1 MSDSI
6 SLLKQKTLVQLDL
19 QPLALSEEKSATDL
33 SSTEEKS
40 SEKVLSVEELN
51 VYIRQLL
58 EGQVGQ
64 IWVRGEL
71 SNFKA
76 HTSGHFYFSIK
87 DQKAQVN
94 AVMFRGHNSKLK
106 FKPGDGMEVI
116 VRGKITVYE
125 PRGTY
130 QITCDMMEPVGA
142 GALQRAFEQLKEK
155 LKKEGLFETGR
166 KRPLPSFPQHI
177 AVVTSPTGAAIKDIL
192 NVLGRRAKSI
202 QVTVVPTIVQGDGA
216 GAKIREALLLAQ
228 KIPNVDVIILGRGG
242 GSIEDL
248 WGFNDEALARAI
260 AECRVPVISA
270 VGHEIDFTISD
281 FVADLRAP
289 TPSAAA
295 ELVAKS
301 SAELQ
306 QKISQLFRLLK
317 ISIEKQLKFSIHKLD
332 LLTKSLQDPQKKLQ
346 DFSQRNDDLLTRLE
360 LAIAN
365 MYQRLH
371 SQLRILEGRLPSPQ
385 QAILKKEGQLKLLL
399 TKLTSAQ
406 ARRLENNQSKIL
418 QINAVLD
425 SLSPLRVVDRGFS
438 IVTQAQGDRRVI
450 KSVQQVQLNEELNIR
465 LSDGDISVVVSKK

>member
-1 MSDSI
+1 MS
-6 SLLKQKTLVQLDL
+6 
-19 QPLALSEEKSATDL
+19 
-33 SSTEEKS
+33 
-40 SEKVLSVEELN
+40 
-51 VYIRQLL
+51 
-58 EGQVGQ
+58 
-64 IWVRGEL
+64 
-71 SNFKA
+71 
-76 HTSGHFYFSIK
+76 
-87 DQKAQVN
+87 
-94 AVMFRGHNSKLK
+94 
-106 FKPGDGMEVI
+106 
-116 VRGKITVYE
+116 
-125 PRGTY
+125 
-130 QITCDMMEPVGA
+130 
-142 GALQRAFEQLKEK
+142 
-155 LKKEGLFETGR
+155 
-166 KRPLPSFPQHI
+166 
-177 AVVTSPTGAAIKDIL
+177 
-192 NVLGRRAKSI
+192 GRRAKSI